1 MWNGILDAIVQENLE
16 YHEGWQYPYSLK
28 AEDDDKFEGEQ
39 RNACERWSRVDK
51 QEPVSRSCGRVPEQK
66 MLHSRKPHL
75 PRLMGRGSEETKA
88 GRVLDR
94 FQTRHQQ
101 QLLPVRETPLVSG
114 CRR

>member
-1 MWNGILDAIVQENLE
+1 MSPCLSV
-16 YHEGWQYPYSLK
+16 K
-28 AEDDDKFEGEQ
+28 EDDDEFEGEQ
-39 RNACERWSRVDK
+39 RKACERWSRVDK

-66 MLHSRKPHL
+66 MLNSRKPHL